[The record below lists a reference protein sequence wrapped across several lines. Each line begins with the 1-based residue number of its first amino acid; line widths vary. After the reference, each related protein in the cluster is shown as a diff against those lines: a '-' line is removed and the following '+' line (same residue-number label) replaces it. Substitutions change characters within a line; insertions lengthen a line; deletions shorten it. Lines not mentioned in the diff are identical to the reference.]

1 MGDDPFRLLADI
13 GGTNVRFALL
23 PRGSSQPRQERSL
36 LCADYPGLEQ
46 AARTY
51 LAEVGDPPVREAA
64 IDVATAVTG
73 DLVKLTNS
81 PWAFSIDQTRRQLGL
96 ARLLVLNDFTAL
108 ALSLPLLGDGDLRQV
123 GRGRALPHTAIAL
136 IGAGTGLGVS
146 GLLACGARWLPLEGE
161 GGHVAFSPMNA
172 REDAV
177 LGVLRERFGHVS
189 AERVVSGPGLVNV
202 YQALCGID
210 RVPARALEPE
220 DIAQGALSGSDPQCA
235 EALAMFC
242 AAFGTAAANLAI
254 TLGARGGLY
263 IGGGIVPKL
272 GEYFAR
278 SSFRARFE
286 HKGRFS
292 SYLAAIPTFVIL
304 ADYPALRG
312 LAVALNDEPPS
323 PLAGEG
329 RG

>member
-1 MGDDPFRLLADI
+1 MGDDQLRLLADI

-23 PRGSSQPRQERSL
+23 AHGSDEPQRERSFV
-36 LCADYPGLEQ
+36 CADYPGLEQ
-46 AARTY
+46 AARGY
-51 LAEVGDPPVREAA
+51 LADVGNPQVSEAA

-73 DLVKLTNS
+73 DVVKLTNS
-81 PWAFSIDQTRRQLGL
+81 PWTFSIEQTRRQLGL
-96 ARLLVLNDFTAL
+96 TRLLVLNDFTAL
-108 ALSLPLLGDGDLRQV
+108 ALSLPLLSAGELRQV
-123 GRGRALPHTAIAL
+123 GRGRALPHKAIGL

-146 GLLACGARWLPLEGE
+146 GLLPCGARWVPLEGE
-161 GGHVAFSPMNA
+161 GGHVAFSPVDA

-189 AERVVSGPGLVNV
+189 AERVVSGPGVVNL

-210 RVPARALEPE
+210 RVPARVLEPE
-220 DIAQGALSGSDPQCA
+220 GIARDALSRADPQCA

-242 AAFGTAAANLAI
+242 AALGTAAANLAI

-272 GEYFAR
+272 GEYFER
-278 SSFRARFE
+278 SPFRARFE

-312 LAVALNDEPPS
+312 LAVALNEARD
-323 PLAGEG
+323 
-329 RG
+329 

>member
-1 MGDDPFRLLADI
+1 MGSDPFRLLADI

-23 PRGSSQPRQERSL
+23 PRGSDQPQQERSL

-46 AARTY
+46 AARAY
-51 LAEVGDPPVREAA
+51 LADAGDPRVTEAA

-73 DLVKLTNS
+73 DLIKLTNS
-81 PWAFSIDQTRRQLGL
+81 PWAFSIEQTRRQLGL
-96 ARLLVLNDFTAL
+96 TRLLVLNDFTAL
-108 ALSLPLLGDGDLRQV
+108 ALSLPLLGGGELRQV
-123 GRGRALPHTAIAL
+123 GRGKALAHKAIGL

-146 GLLACGARWLPLEGE
+146 GLQPCGSRWVPLEGE
-161 GGHVAFSPMNA
+161 GGHVAFSPMDA

-177 LGVLRERFGHVS
+177 LAVLRERFGHVS
-189 AERVVSGPGLVNV
+189 AERVLSGPGVVNV
-202 YQALCGID
+202 YQALCRID
-210 RVPARALEPE
+210 RVPERALEPGQ
-220 DIAQGALSGSDPQCA
+220 IARAALSGADPQCV

-242 AAFGTAAANLAI
+242 AALGTAAANLAI

-272 GEYFAR
+272 GDYFER

-312 LAVALNDEPPS
+312 LAVAINSAD
-323 PLAGEG
+323 
-329 RG
+329 